1 MYCTCMTFGYTLR
14 KPTTLPTKL
23 ATDRRRIPARERIVN
38 QKFTLPVITA
48 CKVVTYKRINI
59 DYMKMTSM
67 CQENKVSTGLKPF
80 ALYAGLSST
89 PSYRSGRFA
98 ISDSGIK
105 SPSVLNAPQQE
116 LGAFSNG
123 VN

>member
-1 MYCTCMTFGYTLR
+1 MHDLR
-14 KPTTLPTKL
+14 LYVEEADDAANKVSHGPEC
-23 ATDRRRIPARERIVN
+23 IPARERIVN

-48 CKVVTYKRINI
+48 CKVVTYKRSGI
-59 DYMKMTSM
+59 DYMEMTSM

-89 PSYRSGRFA
+89 PSYRSGRFV